1 MFIFASSDAG
11 AFRNVHVQVEKYLA
25 ARCIFCDPKDVLCAS
40 VLLYHFRIFER
51 RFGTSKFVVSVSAF
65 KKNVY
70 GCSAD

>member
-1 MFIFASSDAG
+1 MFIFASFDAG